1 MDLDEEGSKSECLG
15 LLQCAGS
22 IIYIH
27 QYLKEGLEVHH
38 GILVSYP
45 HTQQTVGYDPVIMG
59 SKPYNSRFSDRQVVL
74 CPKPYE

>member
-45 HTQQTVGYDPVIMG
+45 HTQQ
-59 SKPYNSRFSDRQVVL
+59 NSRI
-74 CPKPYE
+74 